1 MKKGRTGG
9 IDNKGEEHALKKGEK
24 KKKKNTIGVRGKG
37 TGETK
42 EGRRSA
48 RRAACLAKNGSG
60 SRLVPAPGQKESIPL
75 PDSSYSVFF
84 HKLRSSQVII
94 WDNYWGQSSRLTR
107 VSAVVQNAEFHGP
120 LDKCFQR
127 KRGSLQSGWSPLY
140 INTPTPLD
148 IDVYKIQ
155 LKLSSF
161 FFFF

>member
-9 IDNKGEEHALKKGEK
+9 TDNKGEEYALKKGKKK
-24 KKKKNTIGVRGKG
+24 KKKKNKMGVRGKG

-42 EGRRSA
+42 EGRHSA
-48 RRAACLAKNGSG
+48 RRAACLAQMALGAGWYLPRDRK
-60 SRLVPAPGQKESIPL
+60 RAFHLQIPPTL
-75 PDSSYSVFF
+75 FF
-84 HKLRSSQVII
+84 HKLKSSQVII

-161 FFFF
+161 F